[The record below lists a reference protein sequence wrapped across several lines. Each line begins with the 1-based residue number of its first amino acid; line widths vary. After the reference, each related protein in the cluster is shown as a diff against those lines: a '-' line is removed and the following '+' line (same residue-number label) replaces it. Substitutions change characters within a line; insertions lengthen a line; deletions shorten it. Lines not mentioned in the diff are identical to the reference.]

1 MSIVSIMEVPG
12 FIAGSPVS
20 PTLVR
25 PLASSS
31 NRLGSPSNPVIGK
44 LSAGWSVCEH
54 DHLVVHRCPA
64 LVIRKLTLPAGA

>member
-1 MSIVSIMEVPG
+1 MSIVSIFEVPG

-31 NRLGSPSNPVIGK
+31 NRFGSPSNPVIGK
-44 LSAGWSVCEH
+44 ESAGLSVLSTTISWSTV
-54 DHLVVHRCPA
+54 PA
-64 LVIRKLTLPAGA
+64 LVMRKLTGPAGA